1 MTQMRDDVSFEDL
14 VAFTMMIHKMRPD
27 LQDKIVLQI
36 QKIREGD
43 KNLVFHLYDRH
54 SKEKDV
60 SRQNSE
66 STIVMVSF
74 ELILDFFGVR
84 ENPFTTTEN

>member
-1 MTQMRDDVSFEDL
+1 MAQMREDVSFEDF

-43 KNLVFHLYDRH
+43 KSLVFHLYDRY

-60 SRQNSE
+60 SRQNAE
-66 STIVMVSF
+66 STVVIISY
-74 ELILDFFGVR
+74 ELILDFFGIK
-84 ENPFTTTEN
+84 ENPFATLEN